1 MRGTGGAALKRGL
14 HTGRRSENPLYWK
27 KGVEAML
34 DFRMRTFLEVCR
46 CLNYTRAA
54 EKLNIT
60 QPAVTQ
66 HIQYLQEYYGVK
78 LFAYRNKQL
87 ALTAGGAA
95 LRDAAVTMLHDEE
108 KLRRDLQD
116 LQGGKRS
123 LRFGATLTIGAY
135 ALPGRLAAYI
145 KRHPEIRIHILVENT
160 QVLLRELDEGRLD
173 FALVE
178 GYFRK
183 DAYDFLVWAVEPYIC
198 VCAAGHPLPEGQ
210 VRLEDL
216 FCENL
221 ILRNPGSGSREVL
234 VRVLEERNYCPDDFC
249 HVVEVSD
256 LKLIKELVKADCG
269 VSFLYRRAAER
280 ELAEGTLRQVPLAD
294 FHVEHEFTFLWRKG
308 SVFESEF
315 RQLFKELC
323 EPFG

>member
-1 MRGTGGAALKRGL
+1 
-14 HTGRRSENPLYWK
+14 
-27 KGVEAML
+27 ML
-34 DFRMRTFLEVCR
+34 DFRMETFLAVCQ

-78 LFAYRNKQL
+78 LFTYRSKQL
-87 ALTAGGAA
+87 TLTPGGAA

-108 KLRRDLQD
+108 KLKRDLLDYQV
-116 LQGGKRS
+116 GKRS

-135 ALPGRLAAYI
+135 ALPGRLADYI
-145 KRHPEIRIHILVENT
+145 KRHPEVDVHILVENT
-160 QVLLRELDEGRLD
+160 RVLLRELDEGRLD

-183 DAYDFLVWAVEPYIC
+183 DEYDFLPWTTEPYVC
-198 VCAAGHPLPEGQ
+198 VCGPDRPLPAGT
-210 VRLEDL
+210 VRLEEL
-216 FCENL
+216 FSENL

-234 VRVLEERNYCPDDFC
+234 VRVLEERNYRPSDFC
-249 HVVEVSD
+249 HVAEVSD
-256 LKLIKELVKADCG
+256 LTLIKELVKAGCG
-269 VSFLYRRAAER
+269 ISFLYRRAAER
-280 ELAEGTLRQVPLAD
+280 ELAEGSLREIPLAD

-308 SVFESEF
+308 SVFEGEF
-315 RQLFKELC
+315 RQLYGALC
-323 EPFG
+323 CGT